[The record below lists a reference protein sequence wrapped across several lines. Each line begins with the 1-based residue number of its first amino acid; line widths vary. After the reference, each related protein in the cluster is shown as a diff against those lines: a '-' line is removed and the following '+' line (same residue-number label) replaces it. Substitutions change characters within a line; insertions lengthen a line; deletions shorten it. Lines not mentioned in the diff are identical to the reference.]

1 MTAKVKRNE
10 AALRCRNTESL
21 RVRLFRII
29 KAGVEA
35 GKLSDQEAAQ
45 LRREFW
51 EARAHDKKLARGGG
65 KISECRTLQ
74 TKRPRPIAVRP
85 K

>member
-21 RVRLFRII
+21 RIRLFRMI

-35 GKLSDQEAAQ
+35 GKLSDAEAAQ

-65 KISECRTLQ
+65 VKSLNVARSNPDARARQ
-74 TKRPRPIAVRP
+74 R
-85 K
+85 